1 MYCYYRGGLT
11 KSLQDKLRRLGEIE
25 VFYRDE
31 DYNGFNGYEFVPDA
45 EVYSLFLWIFQGK
58 ELSSR
63 KRVIFAHVTTGHH
76 VNRVR

>member
-1 MYCYYRGGLT
+1 MALRISELNAIKQLVCCYYRGGLT

-45 EVYSLFLWIFQGK
+45 EVYSLFLWIFKGK
-58 ELSSR
+58 ELSL
-63 KRVIFAHVTTGHH
+63 HT
-76 VNRVR
+76 